1 MKESTFLFPP
11 PCSRTI
17 FYSIIHIVH
26 GTLLPHATTSQFVR
40 GDDLMETYQEFLDR
54 IYSFEKKEIHYGDS
68 YFHGNPSISLKVN
81 KDNSFQNFYGDT
93 IVFALADAVK
103 EALSRIVETLYQ
115 SAPECFCERLVPDT
129 FHVTLHDLGNSPV
142 LRDVAE
148 EVFENEL
155 NVIRQKQTGAIQK
168 LANTSIRLKSTYL
181 FNMVDTSLV
190 LGLFPADEDTY
201 HRLMGL
207 YSMFDSVKKLNYPF
221 TPHITL
227 AYYNVNGFDSHAA
240 RILENTVNELNQK
253 IDIELNVHSLYYQ
266 KFKSMNEYIDVI
278 CLGAVGK

>member
-17 FYSIIHIVH
+17 FYNIIHIVH
-26 GTLLPHATTSQFVR
+26 SILLPHSTTSQFVR

-129 FHVTLHDLGNSPV
+129 FHVTLHDLGNSSV
-142 LRDVAE
+142 LRDVAK

-227 AYYNVNGFDSHAA
+227 AYYNVHGFDSHAA